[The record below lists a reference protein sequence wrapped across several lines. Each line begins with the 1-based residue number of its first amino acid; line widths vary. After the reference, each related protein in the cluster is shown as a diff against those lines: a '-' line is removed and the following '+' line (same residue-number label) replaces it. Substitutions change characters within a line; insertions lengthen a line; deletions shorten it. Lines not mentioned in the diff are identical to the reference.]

1 MLKKLFIILIGILS
15 ISSGKAQFK
24 VFGKTKS
31 AKNEPIE
38 HISVKL
44 YDFNNKS
51 IYTQSDSLGNY
62 TFPNLPAGNYNILF
76 SAINYLSQQN
86 SFQLKGDTS
95 IHVQLK
101 ENAQAL
107 ADVQINSKRPLLEKR
122 IDRTIFNLENSVTA
136 IGTDALELLAKVPG
150 VRVVNDHVS
159 LVGKGGVNVMV
170 NDKLIQ
176 LSQDDLSNYL
186 KSILYD
192 QISKIEVITN
202 PPAKYD
208 AQGNNGLI
216 NIVLKKTTAEGF
228 KGSINTVFTQ
238 ASHPT
243 ASMGGN
249 VSYRKDKIAVNST
262 FNIRKGSIVPF
273 EQSTIFYPSQSWN
286 VINKDRN
293 FRTVLSGQIGLDYQI
308 SKKTMLGAAYN
319 GGYTNFHS
327 EENIKTRVSNVNQQ
341 LDSILNSDANA
352 EISSHYHSAN
362 LFLKQNFDSTGKQL
376 TINADWFTFADD
388 KNRAFNNQS
397 FFGDGAII
405 PGSFAEYLSTS
416 KQGIALYTLKADV
429 DLPYKN
435 FEVSFG
441 TKLSFIKNESDI
453 AFYRKRNDIYAVDL
467 NQSNLFIYHEN
478 TQALYANVNKTIK
491 KWDFQLGLRLEYTQ
505 INGNSVNQEIKF
517 NYLQL
522 FPTFYATYRAGN
534 QSAWSINY
542 GRRINRPAYR
552 KLNPFRWYSN
562 QYVYTEGNPFLQ
574 PSYNHNI
581 ELSHTYKSSLTS
593 TLAFSGANNGFADVN
608 FIDVNSNTQATKPVN
623 FITGYSYQFSNSL
636 VSNPFENWQTI
647 NQFDVFYNVS
657 KSAIVQ
663 TQANLSRMGAY
674 FSTSNQFTINK
685 SKTVLADVNFWFQ
698 FPTAEGLNEIKSQYN
713 LDFGVKTLL
722 LNKKLQLSL
731 SANDLL
737 KSNRYRFSS
746 LINNIK
752 QDYNNYY
759 DARQLRIT
767 ARFNFGN
774 EKLKQTDRKSG
785 NEEERRRSN

>member
-15 ISSGKAQFK
+15 ISSSKAQFK
-24 VFGKTKS
+24 VFGTTKS
-31 AKNEPIE
+31 
-38 HISVKL
+38 VKSQSIPYTSIKL
-44 YDFNNKS
+44 ANSDNKS

-62 TFPNLPAGNYNILF
+62 TFLNLPAGSYNIFF
-76 SAINYLSQQN
+76 SAINYLSQQK
-86 SFQLKGDTS
+86 SFQLKSDTS

-101 ENAQAL
+101 ENAQTL

-122 IDRTIFNLENSVTA
+122 IDRTIFNVENSVTA
-136 IGTDALELLAKVPG
+136 IGSDALELLAKVPG
-150 VRVVNDHVS
+150 VRVVNDQVS

-186 KSILYD
+186 KSIPSD

-228 KGSINTVFTQ
+228 KGSVNTVFTQ

-249 VSYRKDKIAVNST
+249 VSYRKDKITVNST
-262 FNIRKGSIVPF
+262 FNIRNGSIVPF

-293 FRTVLSGQIGLDYQI
+293 FRTVPSGQIGLDYQI

-327 EENIKTRVSNVNQQ
+327 EENIKSRVSNVNHQ

-352 EISSHYHSAN
+352 GISSHYHSAN
-362 LFLKQNFDSTGKQL
+362 LFLKQTLDSTGKQL
-376 TINADWFTFADD
+376 TINADWFSFADD

-416 KQGIALYTLKADV
+416 KQGITLYTLKADV

-435 FEVSFG
+435 FKVSFG

-453 AFYRKRNDIYAVDL
+453 AFYRKRNDVYAVDL
-467 NQSNLFIYHEN
+467 NQSNIFTYHEN

-491 KWDFQLGLRLEYTQ
+491 KWDFQLGLRSEYTQ
-505 INGNSVNQEIKF
+505 INGNSVNQELKS

-574 PSYNHNI
+574 PFYNHNI

-593 TLAFSGANNGFADVN
+593 TLSFSGTNNGFADVN

-647 NQFDVFYNVS
+647 NQFDIFYTVS

-663 TQANLSRMGAY
+663 TQATLSRMGAY

-698 FPTAEGLNEIKSQYN
+698 FPTAEGLNEVKSQYN

-767 ARFNFGN
+767 ARFNLGN

>member
-1 MLKKLFIILIGILS
+1 MIKSILS
-15 ISSGKAQFK
+15 LLILLLALQSKAQLRISGKVENDKNASQRN
-24 VFGKTKS
+24 VSITLAEPRTK
-31 AKNEPIE
+31 IR
-38 HISVKL
+38 
-44 YDFNNKS
+44 
-51 IYTQSDSLGNY
+51 YTQSDTLGNY
-62 TFPNLPAGNYNILF
+62 SFSNISGGEYLITF
-76 SAINYLSQQN
+76 SAIGFNTQQKSIQLSR
-86 SFQLKGDTS
+86 DTS
-95 IHVQLK
+95 INIKL
-101 ENAQAL
+101 EIASNEL

-122 IDRTIFNLENSVTA
+122 IDRTIFNVENSVTA
-136 IGTDALELLAKVPG
+136 IGSDALELLAKVPG
-150 VRVVNDHVS
+150 VRVVNDQIS

-186 KSILYD
+186 KSISSH

-202 PPAKYD
+202 PPAHYD

-228 KGSINTVFTQ
+228 KGSVNTVFTQ

-249 VSYRKDKIAVNST
+249 LNYRKDKITVNST

-293 FRTVLSGQIGLDYQI
+293 FRTVPSGQIGLDYQI

-327 EENIKTRVSNVNQQ
+327 EENLKTRVTNVNQQ
-341 LDSILNSDANA
+341 LDSVLNSDANA
-352 EISSHYHSAN
+352 VISSRYHSAN
-362 LFLKQNFDSTGKQL
+362 LFLKQTLDSTGKQL
-376 TINADWFTFADD
+376 TINADWFSFADD
-388 KNRAFNNQS
+388 KNRTFNNRS

-416 KQGIALYTLKADV
+416 KQGITLYTLKADV

-435 FEVSFG
+435 FKVSFG

-467 NQSNLFIYHEN
+467 SQSNLFTYHEN
-478 TQALYANVNKTIK
+478 THALYANVNKTIK
-491 KWDFQLGLRLEYTQ
+491 KWDFQFGLRSEYTQ
-505 INGNSVNQEIKF
+505 INGNSVNQEIKS

-522 FPTFYATYRAGN
+522 FPTFYATYRGGN

-593 TLAFSGANNGFADVN
+593 TLSFSGANNGFADVN

-623 FITGYSYQFSNSL
+623 FITGYSYQFINSL

-647 NQFDVFYNVS
+647 NQFDVFYIVS
-657 KSAIVQ
+657 KSAILQ

-685 SKTVLADVNFWFQ
+685 SKTVLADINFWFQ
-698 FPTAEGLNEIKSQYN
+698 FPTAEGLNEVKSQYN

>member
-1 MLKKLFIILIGILS
+1 MLKKLFVILIGILS
-15 ISSGKAQFK
+15 ISPSKAQFR
-24 VFGKTKS
+24 VFGETKS
-31 AKNEPIE
+31 VKNKPIE

-44 YDFNNKS
+44 TDFNKKS

-62 TFPNLPAGNYNILF
+62 TFLNLPAGNYNIFF
-76 SAINYLSQQN
+76 SAVNYLSQQN

-95 IHVQLK
+95 IHVQLM
-101 ENAQAL
+101 ENSQAL
-107 ADVQINSKRPLLEKR
+107 ADVQINSKKPHIEKK
-122 IDRTIFNLENSVTA
+122 IDRTIFNVENSIIA

-150 VRVVNDHVS
+150 VRVVNDQVS

-170 NDKLIQ
+170 NDKLVP

-186 KSILYD
+186 KSIPSD
-192 QISKIEVITN
+192 QISKIEMITN

-216 NIVLKKTTAEGF
+216 NIVLKKTTAEGL
-228 KGSINTVFTQ
+228 KGFVNMVFTE

-249 VSYRKDKIAVNST
+249 VSYRKDKITVNST

-293 FRTVLSGQIGLDYQI
+293 FRTVPSGQIGLDYQI

-352 EISSHYHSAN
+352 AISSHYHSAN
-362 LFLKQNFDSTGKQL
+362 LFLKQTLDSTGKQL
-376 TINADWFTFADD
+376 TINADWFSFADD

-416 KQGIALYTLKADV
+416 KQGITLYTLKADV

-435 FEVSFG
+435 FKVSFG

-453 AFYRKRNDIYAVDL
+453 ASYRKRNDIYSIDL
-467 NQSNLFIYHEN
+467 SQSNLFTYHEN

-491 KWDFQLGLRLEYTQ
+491 KWDFQLGLRSEYTQ
-505 INGNSVNQEIKF
+505 INGNSVTQEIKS

-574 PSYNHNI
+574 PSYSHNI
-581 ELSHTYKSSLTS
+581 ELSHTYTSSLTS
-593 TLAFSGANNGFADVN
+593 TLSFSGATNGFADVN
-608 FIDVNSNTQATKPVN
+608 FIDVNSNFQATKPVN

-636 VSNPFENWQTI
+636 VSKPFDNWQTI

-657 KSAIVQ
+657 KSAILQ
-663 TQANLSRMGAY
+663 TQTNLSRMGAY
-674 FSTSNQFTINK
+674 FSTSNQFTMNK
-685 SKTVLADVNFWFQ
+685 SKSVLADVNFWYQ

-722 LNKKLQLSL
+722 LDKKLQLSL